1 MSTDTMEEKSVSD
14 LVNWS
19 LKIVIAVEI
28 FIVGV
33 LILFGLLTLSLRL
46 AMRRVLSKPKDS
58 EKGFV
63 EKVSES

>member
-1 MSTDTMEEKSVSD
+1 MSTDTMEEKFVSD
-14 LVNWS
+14 LLTWS
-19 LKIVIAVEI
+19 LKVVIAVEI

-33 LILFGLLTLSLRL
+33 VIIFAFLALILRN
-46 AMRRVLSKPKDS
+46 AMRRVLPKQNDS